1 LLAAENINKAVPS
14 YFKIHGFIT
23 YTPEERAEWEAK
35 MTERAARLEIRF
47 RPENYPTTNMVGGT
61 EKAA

>member
-1 LLAAENINKAVPS
+1 LASEKINKAVPS
-14 YFKIHGFIT
+14 YTRINGVIK

-47 RPENYPTTNMVGGT
+47 RPENYPTTNMIGGA